1 MDNKEA
7 KLPKIK
13 SLTKVKAPL
22 GIVGLKNNS
31 SFCGAVF
38 KQNKI
43 ASIVDDNISPFQE
56 RSDLIYSSAPSLG
69 YDQDVLARIIELL
82 LQLRAA
88 QSDQNVFVQ
97 NNTVVREQILSQLK
111 NEILRV
117 NNRLT
122 KSQIK
127 NLEVVS
133 SNSFDAKAL
142 NDILKS
148 LIEDSKKK
156 LGNEEPAAYGSRVT
170 RILNDFIISKISK
183 VSSKVV
189 SRESYEKNLINR
201 IYKDTSFEDE
211 FLKGKTADLKSGR
224 KKAKIQADDAK
235 KGEQLKKAKKEKVKT
250 KKELVQPEVLDL
262 SEKNVLKIFKEV
274 LPIIKTNR
282 KIVHTSLLE
291 NLIRFVKSK
300 EEKPIIL
307 TTVESKEKINR
318 HKNIYESESVD
329 IPLKSRE
336 IYTELINRKTVDEYS
351 GKEEVKTAEKTE
363 VTKRRHFLEKDL
375 ADKVNENN
383 ILLKEFKEKIARHKN
398 ILKHTKFENKYIT
411 DEDIKTEKIFEGVQ
425 TSRKNLV
432 HKTEK
437 TFKSYDENVTYE
449 NIINDVFKKSFQKD
463 ITKTQK
469 DIKRNVDILKKENL
483 QEKLNFIT
491 EKGKVKTVY
500 KEGEPKF
507 IYDLE
512 VKNLSGKAFD
522 IENIVKNIPVYKN
535 KDEFVKNIFENVI
548 RKNIARIFSPKTIL
562 KSTFIKDKKGIFKNI
577 VTSNVNKYIGEK
589 EFVYKDIFDNVRHI
603 EKEVPSYVS
612 TPTEDYMIYK
622 KGLTPEKETEK
633 KGKTAEKQK
642 KIIDKFE
649 KDINLKPQEAKT
661 NEIDEKQIERN
672 IMAKTLKKSEV
683 EKMIKEHMSKID
695 LESISREIVERV
707 EDRFIMDRERNGI
720 F

>member
-69 YDQDVLARIIELL
+69 YDQEVLARIIELL

-88 QSDQNVFVQ
+88 QSDQNIFVQ
-97 NNTVVREQILSQLK
+97 NNTVVKEQILSQLK

-156 LGNEEPAAYGSRVT
+156 LENDEPTAYGSRVT
-170 RILNDFIISKISK
+170 RILNDFVIGKISK
-183 VSSKVV
+183 VSSKVI
-189 SRESYEKNLINR
+189 SRESYERDLINR
-201 IYKDTSFEDE
+201 IYKTTSFEDE
-211 FLKGKTADLKSGR
+211 FLNGKAADLKSGR
-224 KKAKIQADDAK
+224 KKAKTQADDAK
-235 KGEQLKKAKKEKVKT
+235 KGAQLKKAKKEKVKT
-250 KKELVQPEVLDL
+250 QKELLQPEVLEL
-262 SEKNVLKIFKEV
+262 SGKNVLKIFKEI
-274 LPIIKTNR
+274 LPIIKSNK

-307 TTVESKEKINR
+307 TTVESTEKINR
-318 HKNIYESESVD
+318 VKNIYESESAD

-351 GKEEVKTAEKTE
+351 GEEEVKTAEKTE
-363 VTKRRHFLEKDL
+363 VKKRRHFLGKDL
-375 ADKVNENN
+375 VDKVNENN

-411 DEDIKTEKIFEGVQ
+411 DEDIKAERVFDKVQ

-437 TFKSYDENVTYE
+437 AFKSYDENVTYE
-449 NIINDVFKKSFQKD
+449 NIINDIFKKSFQKD
-463 ITKTQK
+463 ITKTK
-469 DIKRNVDILKKENL
+469 KEIKRNISILKEKNL
-483 QEKLNFIT
+483 QEQLNFVT
-491 EKGKVKTVY
+491 EKGKTVY
-500 KEGEPKF
+500 QEGEPKF

-512 VKNLSGKAFD
+512 VKNLSGKTFD
-522 IENIVKNIPVYKN
+522 IENIVENIPVYKK

-548 RKNIARIFSPKTIL
+548 RKNFARTFSPKTIL
-562 KSTFIKDKKGIFKNI
+562 KSTFIKDKKDIFKNI
-577 VTSNVNKYIGEK
+577 VTSNINKYVGEK

-612 TPTEDYMIYK
+612 IPAEDYMIYK
-622 KGLTPEKETEK
+622 KELIPEKETEK
-633 KGKTAEKQK
+633 KGKTAEKQN

-649 KDINLKPQEAKT
+649 KDINLKPQEAKI

-683 EKMIKEHMSKID
+683 EKMIKEHMSRID

-707 EDRFIMDRERNGI
+707 EDRFIMDRERNGV

>member
-1 MDNKEA
+1 MENKEA

-13 SLTKVKAPL
+13 SLTKIKAPI

-31 SFCGAVF
+31 NFCGAVF

-43 ASIVDDNISPFQE
+43 ASIVDDGVSPFQE
-56 RSDLIYSSAPSLG
+56 RGDLIYSSAPSLG

-88 QSDQNVFVQ
+88 QNDQNVFVQ

-156 LGNEEPAAYGSRVT
+156 LENGEPAAYGSRVT
-170 RILNDFIISKISK
+170 RILNDFVIGKISK
-183 VSSKVV
+183 VSSKVI
-189 SRESYEKNLINR
+189 SRESYERDLINR
-201 IYKDTSFEDE
+201 IYKTTSFEDE
-211 FLKGKTADLKSGR
+211 FLNGKAADLKSGR
-224 KKAKIQADDAK
+224 KKAKTQADDAK
-235 KGEQLKKAKKEKVKT
+235 KGAQLKKAKKEKVKT
-250 KKELVQPEVLDL
+250 QKELVQPEVLDL

-274 LPIIKTNR
+274 LPIIKSNR

-307 TTVESKEKINR
+307 TTVESKEKTNR
-318 HKNIYESESVD
+318 HKNIYESKSVD

-500 KEGEPKF
+500 QEGEPKF

-622 KGLTPEKETEK
+622 KGLTPEKETEE
-633 KGKTAEKQK
+633 KGKSAEKQK

-683 EKMIKEHMSKID
+683 EKMIKEHMSRID

>member
-13 SLTKVKAPL
+13 SLTKVKAPI

-31 SFCGAVF
+31 SFCGAIF
-38 KQNKI
+38 NQNKI

-88 QSDQNVFVQ
+88 QSDQNIFVQ
-97 NNTVVREQILSQLK
+97 NNTVVKEQILSQLK

-156 LGNEEPAAYGSRVT
+156 LENDEPTAYGSRVT
-170 RILNDFIISKISK
+170 RILNDFITGKISK

-189 SRESYEKNLINR
+189 SRESYERDLINR
-201 IYKDTSFEDE
+201 IYKTTSFEDE
-211 FLKGKTADLKSGR
+211 FLNGKAGDLKSGR

-250 KKELVQPEVLDL
+250 QKELVQPEVLDL

-307 TTVESKEKINR
+307 TTVESTEKINR

-351 GKEEVKTAEKTE
+351 GKEEVKTTEKTE

-375 ADKVNENN
+375 VDKVNENN

-491 EKGKVKTVY
+491 EK
-500 KEGEPKF
+500 
-507 IYDLE
+507 
-512 VKNLSGKAFD
+512 
-522 IENIVKNIPVYKN
+522 
-535 KDEFVKNIFENVI
+535 
-548 RKNIARIFSPKTIL
+548 
-562 KSTFIKDKKGIFKNI
+562 
-577 VTSNVNKYIGEK
+577 EK
-589 EFVYKDIFDNVRHI
+589 
-603 EKEVPSYVS
+603 
-612 TPTEDYMIYK
+612 
-622 KGLTPEKETEK
+622 
-633 KGKTAEKQK
+633 
-642 KIIDKFE
+642 
-649 KDINLKPQEAKT
+649 
-661 NEIDEKQIERN
+661 
-672 IMAKTLKKSEV
+672 
-683 EKMIKEHMSKID
+683 
-695 LESISREIVERV
+695 
-707 EDRFIMDRERNGI
+707 
-720 F
+720 